1 MDGTPGNEMH
11 LLQTPTLSHLPPAP
25 TMSTEMAIDKGIY
38 SVPRSTLFVGDEIVG
53 VPQGTD
59 PYYNPTGSTDNIYD
73 IPRSSM
79 SPDEEGIYD
88 DPFDILDME
97 IYDYPP
103 DANELDRYLEDSGLD
118 TTEHSTRTST
128 ITMTSDYAPTDRTS
142 STLSEDSWR
151 TMSLPPLPG
160 GVRPYSMASSD
171 EFQVSERH
179 TVC

>member
-1 MDGTPGNEMH
+1 MYRPPNPP
-11 LLQTPTLSHLPPAP
+11 LPHLPPAP
-25 TMSTEMAIDKGIY
+25 TMSAEMAIDTGIY
-38 SVPRSTLFVGDEIVG
+38 SVPRSTLFVPEVG
-53 VPQGTD
+53 GSPAMTPQGMA
-59 PYYNPTGSTDNIYD
+59 PYYHPLGNMADIYD

-88 DPFDILDME
+88 DPYDILDME

-103 DANELDRYLEDSGLD
+103 DANELNRYLEDSGLD

-142 STLSEDSWR
+142 STLSEDSWK
-151 TMSLPPLPG
+151 TMSLPPLPP

-171 EFQVSERH
+171 EFQVKIILGSK
-179 TVC
+179 